1 MRKDKQSVWYVSRE
15 GRGYGITEYAVYVFG
30 LRSYII
36 KASSVNL
43 VCVLFWPL
51 VYMGRGLVMICISES
66 ICIELNNSHLLQNK
80 LNYTERLQ
88 VELEYHTKDNIYF
101 LLLLKKRTYSIEQ
114 IYICKIIL
122 N

>member
-1 MRKDKQSVWYVSRE
+1 
-15 GRGYGITEYAVYVFG
+15 
-30 LRSYII
+30 
-36 KASSVNL
+36 L